1 MLELA
6 VERPRFGCPR
16 IHILL
21 RREGFTAN
29 HKLTHRIYCEEDL
42 QVKRRKR
49 RKRAAAAPREAML
62 IPEYPHQRWSMDFV
76 SDRLQ
81 DGRTLRVLN
90 VVDHHSRLSVAME
103 ADLSLPGE
111 RVGRVLDRAA
121 AKYGWPSAIVMDNG
135 PEFTS
140 KALDQWAFERNVT
153 LYFIDPG
160 KPTQNAFVESMN
172 GKFRDECLSQ
182 TWFTSLPHAR
192 QEIANWRAD
201 YNETRPHKAL
211 DWRTPAEAE
220 RAASCSPERLFRK
233 SELSSREETR
243 PASLRTNARISN

>member
-1 MLELA
+1 M
-6 VERPRFGCPR
+6 
-16 IHILL
+16 L
-21 RREGFTAN
+21 RREGFAVN
-29 HKLTHRIYCEEDL
+29 HKRTHRIYCEESL

-49 RKRAAAAPREAML
+49 RKRAAAAQREAML
-62 IPEYPHQRWSMDFV
+62 IPDFPHQRWSMDFV

-90 VVDHHSRLSVAME
+90 VVDDHSRFSVAME

-111 RVGRVLDRAA
+111 RVCRVLESAA

-140 KALDQWAFERNVT
+140 KALDQWAYERNIT

-182 TWFTSLPHAR
+182 TWFTSLNHAR
-192 QEIANWRAD
+192 EEIAAWRED
-201 YNETRPHKAL
+201 YNETRPHKSL
-211 DWRTPAEAE
+211 DWRTPGEVE
-220 RAASCSPERLFRK
+220 RAAFCSPERLFQM
-233 SELSSREETR
+233 SELSFGEETR
-243 PASLRTNARISN
+243 PTSLRTNTRDSN